1 MPGTRK
7 SKTKPHKEDEKDVLL
22 RNPLDKTVTRRAAL
36 SSAGKLAVGVAAG
49 VVIGAVGGYLAGSSG
64 AQQTPQTVTRVVTQ
78 TVTQQVTT
86 TAQTTTGPVG
96 QKVPV
101 TWGIWS
107 WGVELVQDNARI
119 FNQYNPD
126 IDLQVVDYGLDTFF
140 SGLSAAYTAGNP
152 PNIHYST
159 PDVTYIYQQNGWL
172 IDMEDY
178 FPEIRRYLDDV
189 FPGFRKGLIN
199 PDTGKVTGLFYYGGA
214 QAFMY
219 NARHLQEAGIDE
231 PPKTWEDLEEQAR
244 LIKQKG
250 VNDDPIGI
258 WYGSWGFVEVGTYCF
273 MLGMTDQEG
282 PFMWDE
288 DLNPIFNDKKSP
300 WFQSLRWQLD
310 MIHKEKLAS
319 TKGVLYDEAQAV
331 NAFGSGAHTFFWMP
345 DYDLAFANT
354 PPSKEAGNLRMAVA
368 PGSGRVSTIYRTYQ
382 VSRKT
387 LEQGRN
393 TLEATWR
400 VLQFVGG
407 RTKNGTPDFENG
419 EYFVCRRLNNEKG
432 VGPIYISMWEDP
444 KYADIRESVKSW
456 VDPDVK
462 RQVLFKGYDF
472 FNDPRMTTWWSEW
485 WGYWQAGVARPLI
498 HDLILGN
505 RGLSDDDILAVLNR
519 LAEEWN
525 RMKRESKT
533 GK

>member
-7 SKTKPHKEDEKDVLL
+7 SKTKPHKEDEKDVPL

-273 MLGMTDQEG
+273 
-282 PFMWDE
+282 
-288 DLNPIFNDKKSP
+288 
-300 WFQSLRWQLD
+300 
-310 MIHKEKLAS
+310 
-319 TKGVLYDEAQAV
+319 
-331 NAFGSGAHTFFWMP
+331 
-345 DYDLAFANT
+345 
-354 PPSKEAGNLRMAVA
+354 
-368 PGSGRVSTIYRTYQ
+368 
-382 VSRKT
+382 
-387 LEQGRN
+387 
-393 TLEATWR
+393 
-400 VLQFVGG
+400 
-407 RTKNGTPDFENG
+407 
-419 EYFVCRRLNNEKG
+419 
-432 VGPIYISMWEDP
+432 
-444 KYADIRESVKSW
+444 
-456 VDPDVK
+456 
-462 RQVLFKGYDF
+462 
-472 FNDPRMTTWWSEW
+472 
-485 WGYWQAGVARPLI
+485 
-498 HDLILGN
+498 
-505 RGLSDDDILAVLNR
+505 
-519 LAEEWN
+519 
-525 RMKRESKT
+525 
-533 GK
+533 